1 MNQSQPRTVLLDLDG
16 TLVDSVFVHTVTWKD
31 AFRDVGLDVASHR
44 IHRAIG
50 MGGDRL
56 VAHVAGEAAE
66 KAIGDEV
73 RARHDTHLDEHFA
86 TITPT
91 DGAAELLETLRERGF
106 AVVLASSAPRELS
119 ERLLALLDGA
129 GRHLHESVVGSQVE
143 SSKPAP
149 DLLEAALAS
158 VEATSAVMIGDAV
171 WDVESARGAG
181 VPCVGLLTG
190 GFGEA
195 ELREAGAVAVYESP
209 RDLLDHLEDSVL
221 GR

>member
-1 MNQSQPRTVLLDLDG
+1 MNQSRPRTVLLDLDG

-56 VAHVAGEAAE
+56 VTHVAGEAAE

-73 RARHDTHLDEHFA
+73 RARHDAHLDEHFA

-106 AVVLASSAPRELS
+106 AVVLASSAPQELS
-119 ERLLALLDGA
+119 ERLLGLLDGA
-129 GRHLHESVVGSQVE
+129 ARHLDETVVGSQVE
-143 SSKPAP
+143 ASKPAP

-171 WDVESARGAG
+171 WDVESALGAG
-181 VPCVGLLTG
+181 VACVGLLTG
-190 GFGEA
+190 GFSEA
-195 ELREAGAVAVYESP
+195 ELREAGAVEVYESP
-209 RDLLDHLEDSVL
+209 RDLLDHLDESVL